1 MRQKAKNL
9 RLKAYTLF
17 EILIVLT
24 IIGILVMLAVP
35 NQASAVAAAKAIEAK
50 SMLNQVHALEK
61 NYFYMYSKHSMS
73 LDDIGFEQERLA
85 TEGGNA
91 NYRITITEA
100 SATSFVAQAEAVLD
114 FDADG
119 AYNVWSIDQDKQLIE
134 VVKD

>member
-1 MRQKAKNL
+1 MKRKAKNL

-24 IIGILVMLAVP
+24 IIGMLIMLAVP

-73 LDDIGFEQERLA
+73 LEDIGFEQERLA

-100 SATSFVAQAEAVLD
+100 TATSFVGQAEAVLD
-114 FDADG
+114 FDGDG
-119 AYNVWSIDQDKQLIE
+119 TYNVWTIDQDKQLVE

>member
-1 MRQKAKNL
+1 MRKKAKNL

-73 LDDIGFEQERLA
+73 LEDIGFEQERLA

-119 AYNVWSIDQDKQLIE
+119 TYNIWSIDQDKQLIE

>member
-1 MRQKAKNL
+1 MRKKAKNL